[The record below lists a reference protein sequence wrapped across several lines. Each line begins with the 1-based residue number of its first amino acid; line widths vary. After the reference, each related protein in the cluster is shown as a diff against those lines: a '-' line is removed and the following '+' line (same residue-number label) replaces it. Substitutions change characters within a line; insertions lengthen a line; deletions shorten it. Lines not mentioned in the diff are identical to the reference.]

1 MAKSLAIIITRP
13 PFGAIHAAEAIRL
26 ANGAVSY
33 GHEVEIILLG
43 DGVYAAKKGQKA
55 EGAGWT
61 SLSPLLEK
69 LASSGRAKVL
79 VDNASASA
87 RGIGLNDLAV
97 GAELMDSSG
106 ISSAIANAGRSTV
119 F

>member
-1 MAKSLAIIITRP
+1 LVKTLAIIITKP

-33 GHEVEIILLG
+33 GHEVKIILLG
-43 DGVYAAKKGQKA
+43 DGVYVARKGQRA
-55 EGAGWT
+55 EEAGWT

-79 VDNASASA
+79 VDNASADE
-87 RGIGLNDLAV
+87 RGIALKDLAAGV
-97 GAELMDSSG
+97 ELSDGSS
-106 ISSAIANAGRSTV
+106 ISSAIANADRSTV